1 MDGNAPEG
9 FHVVLTTHNSRTSQR
24 MRDRGIRPGPA
35 LLLPLDHEILLTQCI
50 ADVILESGF
59 RCISY
64 NICRDHVHMIIV
76 CQHVQLVKVMQ
87 KIKSVL
93 SKKFRRQLRERSRP
107 MGHDGPMGHDPLG
120 GVSASPRDAHHALA
134 HDHLWSQ
141 KFYRADLDVWTL
153 HTLSNLPGYLY
164 KTTHLENALHYI
176 LYNREKHKLPYSEK
190 LNVIIDN
197 FRMRQEDAFRAK
209 C

>member
-107 MGHDGPMGHDPLG
+107 MGHDGQMGHDPLG
-120 GVSASPRDAHHALA
+120 GGSASPRVTEVLPCR
-134 HDHLWSQ
+134 S
-141 KFYRADLDVWTL
+141 RCLDTPHFIQSSGIFIQNNPPRKCITL
-153 HTLSNLPGYLY
+153 
-164 KTTHLENALHYI
+164 YI
-176 LYNREKHKLPYSEK
+176 
-190 LNVIIDN
+190 V
-197 FRMRQEDAFRAK
+197 Q
-209 C
+209 

>member
-50 ADVILESGF
+50 ADVILASGF
-59 RCISY
+59 KCISY
-64 NICRDHVHMIIV
+64 NVCRDHVHMIIV

-87 KIKSVL
+87 KIKSVS
-93 SKKFRRQLRERSRP
+93 SKNFRRALRSRSP
-107 MGHDGPMGHDPLG
+107 PMGHDPLG
-120 GVSASPRDAHHALA
+120 CSSLRDAHHALS

-141 KFYRADLDVWTL
+141 KFYRAELDVWTL
-153 HTLSNLPGYLY
+153 HTLSNLPGYLF

-176 LYNREKHKLPYSEK
+176 LYNREKHKLPISEE
-190 LNVIIDN
+190 LNAIIET
-197 FRMRQEDAFRAK
+197 FRMRQEEAFSLK

>member
-87 KIKSVL
+87 KIKSVS
-93 SKKFRRQLRERSRP
+93 SKNFRRALRAR
-107 MGHDGPMGHDPLG
+107 PMGHDPLG
-120 GVSASPRDAHHALA
+120 GGGASRRDPHHALA

-141 KFYRADLDVWTL
+141 KFYRAELDVWTL
-153 HTLSNLPGYLY
+153 HTLSNLPGYLF

-176 LYNREKHKLPYSEK
+176 LYNREKHKLPFSEE
-190 LNVIIDN
+190 LNDIIEI
-197 FRMRQEDAFRAK
+197 FRIRQEEAFSVK
-209 C
+209 G